1 MADQPMKFGVATP
14 VTSMHPRRQVTW
26 ERDAGPDDL
35 KRIAVAADDLG
46 YYWLTCPEHVGIPT
60 EVAKIRGARYYDPL
74 ATLSYFAAVTS
85 QIKLFTTVIA
95 LGYHHPL
102 AVAKRY
108 GTLDKLSNG
117 RLVLGVGVGSLREE
131 FDLLGAEFDNRGA
144 VYTDA
149 LKALRAALGQHQP
162 KYEGEFYTFDDFIID
177 PHAVQERVPIWLG
190 GRTALSL
197 RRALT
202 SGQGWDPFGLTT
214 EQAAELIGR
223 ARSWPEWT
231 SRTEPFGIALTF
243 EPALD
248 ITQPGQ
254 IDVMVDNLGR
264 LQAAGATVYNA
275 IFRSESVEHYLE
287 QLALF
292 QEKVAPRFA

>member
-35 KRIAVAADDLG
+35 KRIAIAADDLG
-46 YYWLTCPEHVGIPT
+46 YYWLTCAEHVGIPT
-60 EVAKIRGARYYDPL
+60 EVAKIRGARYYDAL
-74 ATLSYFAAVTS
+74 STLSYFAAVTS
-85 QIKLFTTVIA
+85 QIKLFTTVIV

>member
-35 KRIAVAADDLG
+35 KRIAIAADELG
-46 YYWLTCPEHVGIPT
+46 YYWLTCAEHVGIPT
-60 EVAKIRGARYYDPL
+60 EVAKIRGARYYDAL
-74 ATLSYFAAVTS
+74 STLSYFAAVTS
-85 QIKLFTTVIA
+85 QIKLFTTVIV

-231 SRTEPFGIALTF
+231 SRTEPFGISLTF

-254 IDVMVDNLGR
+254 IDVMIDNLGR

-275 IFRSESVEHYLE
+275 IFRSESVDHYLE

-292 QEKVAPRFA
+292 QVVVAPRFA

>member
-1 MADQPMKFGVATP
+1 M
-14 VTSMHPRRQVTW
+14 
-26 ERDAGPDDL
+26 
-35 KRIAVAADDLG
+35 
-46 YYWLTCPEHVGIPT
+46 
-60 EVAKIRGARYYDPL
+60 
-74 ATLSYFAAVTS
+74 
-85 QIKLFTTVIA
+85 
-95 LGYHHPL
+95 GYHHPL

-131 FDLLGAEFDNRGA
+131 FDLIGAEFDNRGA

-254 IDVMVDNLGR
+254 IDVMLDNLGR

-275 IFRSESVEHYLE
+275 IFRSESVDHYLE

>member
-1 MADQPMKFGVATP
+1 M
-14 VTSMHPRRQVTW
+14 TW

-35 KRIAVAADDLG
+35 KRIALAADELG
-46 YYWLTCPEHVGIPT
+46 YYWLTCAEHVGIPT
-60 EVAKIRGARYYDPL
+60 EVAKIRGARYYDAL
-74 ATLSYFAAVTS
+74 STLSYFAAVTS
-85 QIKLFTTVIA
+85 QIKLFTTVIV

-149 LKALRAALGQHQP
+149 LKALRAVLGQHQP

-275 IFRSESVEHYLE
+275 IFRSDSIEHYLE

>member
-35 KRIAVAADDLG
+35 KRIAIAADELG
-46 YYWLTCPEHVGIPT
+46 YYWLTCAEHVGIPT
-60 EVAKIRGARYYDPL
+60 EVAKIRGARYYDAL
-74 ATLSYFAAVTS
+74 STLSYFAAVTS
-85 QIKLFTTVIA
+85 QIKLFTTVIV

-131 FDLLGAEFDNRGA
+131 FDLIGAEFDNRGA

-254 IDVMVDNLGR
+254 IDVMLDNLGR

-275 IFRSESVEHYLE
+275 IFRSESVDHYLE

>member
-35 KRIAVAADDLG
+35 KRIAIAADELG
-46 YYWLTCPEHVGIPT
+46 YYWLTCAEHVGIPT
-60 EVAKIRGARYYDPL
+60 EVAKIRGARYYDAL
-74 ATLSYFAAVTS
+74 STLSYFAAVTS
-85 QIKLFTTVIA
+85 QIKLFTTVIV

-223 ARSWPEWT
+223 AKSWPEWT

-254 IDVMVDNLGR
+254 IDVMLDNLGR

-275 IFRSESVEHYLE
+275 IFRSESVDHYLE

-292 QEKVAPRFA
+292 QEKVALRFS

>member
-35 KRIAVAADDLG
+35 KRIAIAADELG
-46 YYWLTCPEHVGIPT
+46 YYWLTCAEHVGIPT
-60 EVAKIRGARYYDPL
+60 EVAKIRGARYYDAL
-74 ATLSYFAAVTS
+74 STLSYFAAVTS
-85 QIKLFTTVIA
+85 QIKLFTTVIV

-177 PHAVQERVPIWLG
+177 PHAVQKRVPIWLG

-254 IDVMVDNLGR
+254 VDVMIDNLGR

-275 IFRSESVEHYLE
+275 IFRSESVDHYLE

-292 QEKVAPRFA
+292 QEKVAPRFT